1 MKWRGFFFN
10 EIAKK
15 FKMCI
20 FGLGQVILSFVLL
33 NSDEMKIIT
42 EDCLKKYFILSQN

>member
-1 MKWRGFFFN
+1 MNEVAWFFLMKSQ
-10 EIAKK
+10 KK

-42 EDCLKKYFILSQN
+42 EDCLKKYFILS